1 MTYWLVLEANNMS
14 NKTPRKTQYT
24 KSTGI
29 PMMVTFLATL
39 TSMAKVE
46 DKVWMKLANLMNH
59 NSVVYPVKQVFKSL
73 ENLSNLKSKIKKMA
87 NGDHDLNWMLSNST
101 MANLLM
107 ALYREQVIN
116 KDSNWNQRLVIHDNW
131 NDNSAF
137 RYIDDNHPLN
147 HIVEEPEID
156 RSNFE
161 FY

>member
-1 MTYWLVLEANNMS
+1 MS
-14 NKTPRKTQYT
+14 NKTPRKSNYT

-46 DKVWMKLANLMNH
+46 DKVWMKLANLINH
-59 NSVVYPVKQVFKSL
+59 KSVVYPVKQAFNSL
-73 ENLSNLKSKIKKMA
+73 EKLSNLKSKLQKMA
-87 NGDHDLNWMLSNST
+87 NGEHDLNWMLSNST
-101 MANLLM
+101 LANLLM
-107 ALYREQVIN
+107 ALYKEQVEY
-116 KDSNWNQRLVIHDNW
+116 KGRWSEKLVIYDNW

-137 RYIDDNHPLN
+137 RYIDEDHPLN

-156 RSNFE
+156 RSNCE